1 MTSQAKMATGMFL
14 AFNGYVLAE
23 MTDISEPPL
32 AVEKVDSTSHD
43 SPCKITIP
51 GQLSYGDMTYTVNF
65 VNDVTQ
71 VALET
76 MATARTTGMWQ
87 VIFPPAFASLSYQ
100 VPGFVSGIKKKTP
113 LKSNPAQRDFTV
125 TPTGGITPITTAGPN
140 LTAPYMIVEDQVPN
154 IFTLSPALSGTT
166 YQYTCTSKQ
175 ASTAIT
181 VTPTAASGTIYV
193 AGNQTA
199 TGVASTAIPYTL
211 AQYPTG
217 SILTVFVLVTGTN
230 VTPSVYEIQIIR
242 GTS

>member
-71 VALET
+71 AALET

-113 LKSNPAQRDFTV
+113 LKSNPASRDFTV
-125 TPTGGITPITTAGPN
+125 TPTGGITPITTAGPT
-140 LTAPYMIVEDQVPN
+140 LTTPYMVVEDQVPN
-154 IFTLSPALSGTT
+154 IFALSPALSGTT

-175 ASTAIT
+175 ASTSIYCHANGSDRHDLRGRKPDSNRSGKYCDPVYPCT
-181 VTPTAASGTIYV
+181 VPDRFYSYGLRARHRYQCHAFRV
-193 AGNQTA
+193 
-199 TGVASTAIPYTL
+199 
-211 AQYPTG
+211 
-217 SILTVFVLVTGTN
+217 
-230 VTPSVYEIQIIR
+230 
-242 GTS
+242 